1 MQVVQDIKWHRL
13 LFAVFFTMLM
23 ADAVPHPKL
32 SPGLVQSLVE
42 QLGQSSDLSAEAY
55 FSTR

>member
-1 MQVVQDIKWHRL
+1 MKVIRDIKWHRL
-13 LFAVFFTMLM
+13 LFALFITLLM

-32 SPGLVQSLVE
+32 SPGLVQSLVG
-42 QLGQSSDLSAEAY
+42 QLGQPDDPSTGPY